1 MKSRF
6 RRTMCVCVWGGG
18 WGKEGCVVTGC
29 HGVCSGS
36 FGGGG
41 GLDQISP
48 LLGDS

>member
-1 MKSRF
+1 
-6 RRTMCVCVWGGG
+6 MCGGEGGG
-18 WGKEGCVVTGC
+18 GGEQEGCVVTGC

-41 GLDQISP
+41 RVVVPPLDQISP